1 VCSSVLSQFTCYDI
15 ETGKLLWNYPNNY
28 VGVHGGHR
36 APPLQTGMIRA
47 AYDILGTGRLP
58 DPIGDIFVIAT
69 DKGEWHI
76 LTGAGFYLTR
86 LFEADVLK
94 IRWPDPAVPGAIMDT
109 VPPGMGAEDFGG
121 SMTVAKDGQLYV
133 QHGKT
138 AFINSRVVGLD
149 SVRTLP
155 GGKLTVAPGDLAK
168 ADGFREKLLQASVG
182 VKMATA
188 KKGTVTFTGDLRKD
202 FNTQEPL
209 AFQKT
214 PADRVEAAIAWDDA
228 SLYLGWQVNDAT
240 PWVNGAS
247 EAAQMYALGD
257 TVDFQIGTDPEADS
271 KRDKPALGDLR
282 LSIGNLGG
290 KPSAV
295 IYRPVAK
302 EKAPKKF
309 FSGVWRD
316 GVEYDSVLT
325 LTDARIEVTV
335 DEAGKRYLVE
345 AAIPLAALGLK
356 PAAGLTLGGDFGATF
371 GDAAGKDTLLRS
383 HWNNQAT
390 GIVADEVDELR
401 IDPGNWGR
409 IIFE

>member
-1 VCSSVLSQFTCYDI
+1 
-15 ETGKLLWNYPNNY
+15 
-28 VGVHGGHR
+28 
-36 APPLQTGMIRA
+36 
-47 AYDILGTGRLP
+47 
-58 DPIGDIFVIAT
+58 
-69 DKGEWHI
+69 
-76 LTGAGFYLTR
+76 
-86 LFEADVLK
+86 
-94 IRWPDPAVPGAIMDT
+94 
-109 VPPGMGAEDFGG
+109 
-121 SMTVAKDGQLYV
+121 
-133 QHGKT
+133 
-138 AFINSRVVGLD
+138 
-149 SVRTLP
+149 
-155 GGKLTVAPGDLAK
+155 
-168 ADGFREKLLQASVG
+168 
-182 VKMATA
+182 
-188 KKGTVTFTGDLRKD
+188 
-202 FNTQEPL
+202 
-209 AFQKT
+209 
-214 PADRVEAAIAWDDA
+214 
-228 SLYLGWQVNDAT
+228 
-240 PWVNGAS
+240 
-247 EAAQMYALGD
+247 MYALGD